1 MLSGRLIPVRPIKYF
16 CRIFSDNHYTKIKKH
31 FILHKGREFIHVLK
45 GQVSVIVDG
54 VEELIVA
61 GDSIF
66 LKDEIP
72 STWNND
78 MEEPAELLIVY
89 M

>member
-1 MLSGRLIPVRPIKYF
+1 GEYCGDSLANIAVLEPHALIR
-16 CRIFSDNHYTKIKKH
+16 RH
-31 FILHKGREFIHVLK
+31 FLLHKGREFIHVLK
-45 GQVSVIVDG
+45 GQVSLVVDG
-54 VEELIVA
+54 VEESVGA
-61 GDSIF
+61 GDSVF

-72 STWNND
+72 SLWKND